1 LARDGER
8 IAMRGHEGTWIPLEP
23 GYAVFGDEDL
33 KAIIVE
39 HNGVRIQ

>member
-1 LARDGER
+1 
-8 IAMRGHEGTWIPLEP
+8 MRGHEGTWIPLEP
-23 GYAVFGDEDL
+23 EYAVFGDEDL